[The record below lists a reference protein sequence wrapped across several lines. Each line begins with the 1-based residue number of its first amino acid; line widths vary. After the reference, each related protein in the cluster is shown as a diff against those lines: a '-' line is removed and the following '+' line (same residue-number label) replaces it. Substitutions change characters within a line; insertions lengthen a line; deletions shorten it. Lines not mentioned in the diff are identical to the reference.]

1 MTSGMNI
8 SIADAVRHLI
18 VCDTQFTWAGVTN
31 LTLEQ
36 MMDLQ
41 ARGWVVEGDDN
52 DEFQLTV
59 AGEEVVARALQ
70 SAVQPTLA
78 DVQPGGRVRLGDQ
91 AERARF
97 EAWPQAREF
106 EIQKDGSGEY
116 LSEVTHGAWLAWKY
130 LSAQPSPGG
139 QWDLK
144 SRFTEWVKANGY
156 NPATFASGRFM
167 GDGVQIAWEA
177 VQALAARQPVY
188 LQGCDE
194 LRARTEGERAAYM
207 EGLEEGKKIAARQP
221 VGEPVGHLY
230 RVVVSDA
237 GAAKPWIG
245 RGIVYTAGPAPV
257 EGRSGNG
264 QYLNVYAAPP
274 APAQAVDLGQFVPAE
289 RPLAYLKVATYH
301 EAIGWNECRRSMLAL
316 IDSHGARHG

>member
-52 DEFQLTV
+52 DEFQLTD
-59 AGEEVVARALQ
+59 AGESVVARALQ
-70 SAVQPTLA
+70 HGVPKTLT

-139 QWDLK
+139 QGDAPECAKRAMYDEVWNALNAAGFGDDL
-144 SRFTEWVKANGY
+144 
-156 NPATFASGRFM
+156 ASS
-167 GDGVQIAWEA
+167 IA
-177 VQALAARQPVY
+177 AL
-188 LQGCDE
+188 
-194 LRARTEGERAAYM
+194 
-207 EGLEEGKKIAARQP
+207 AARQP
-221 VGEPVGHLY
+221 VGEPVGRVRTRVDGGFIAELLPGVADRLSNMAPLY
-230 RVVVSDA
+230 LH
-237 GAAKPWIG
+237 
-245 RGIVYTAGPAPV
+245 
-257 EGRSGNG
+257 
-264 QYLNVYAAPP
+264 Q
-274 APAQAVDLGQFVPAE
+274 PAQAVDLGQF
-289 RPLAYLKVATYH
+289 RPSVKGALIRMGQEQDT
-301 EAIGWNECRRSMLAL
+301 ESAIHKRDLQRLLAL